1 MNKSI
6 SIYNHFSK
14 LNLIRII
21 FLLFFFTFSVNYTF
35 NLYDSFTNN
44 FTINSNEIVNDI
56 DSDSNEESEENERES
71 ELEDLDECFFNSTLS
86 NHLNSGSLLNTTK
99 FNFPELSLFI
109 DVDSPPPIC

>member
-44 FTINSNEIVNDI
+44 FTVNSFDI
-56 DSDSNEESEENERES
+56 DSDSNEESEENEREN
-71 ELEDLDECFFNSTLS
+71 EVEDLDECFFNSTLS
-86 NHLNSGSLLNTTK
+86 YHLNSGSLLNTTK

>member
-1 MNKSI
+1 MNKLI

-44 FTINSNEIVNDI
+44 FTVNSFDI
-56 DSDSNEESEENERES
+56 DSDSNEESEENEREN
-71 ELEDLDECFFNSTLS
+71 EVEDLDECFFNSTLS

>member
-1 MNKSI
+1 MNKST

-44 FTINSNEIVNDI
+44 FTVNSFDI
-56 DSDSNEESEENERES
+56 DSDSNEESEENEREN
-71 ELEDLDECFFNSTLS
+71 EVEDLDECFFNSTLS

-109 DVDSPPPIC
+109 EVDSPPPIC

>member
-44 FTINSNEIVNDI
+44 FTVNSFDI
-56 DSDSNEESEENERES
+56 DSDSNEESEENEREN
-71 ELEDLDECFFNSTLS
+71 EVEDLDECFFNSTLS
-86 NHLNSGSLLNTTK
+86 NHLNSGFLLNTTK
-99 FNFPELSLFI
+99 FNFPELSPFI

>member
-21 FLLFFFTFSVNYTF
+21 FLLSFFTFSVNYTF

-44 FTINSNEIVNDI
+44 FTVNSYDI
-56 DSDSNEESEENERES
+56 DSDSNEESEENES
-71 ELEDLDECFFNSTLS
+71 ENEVEDLDECFFNSTLS

-99 FNFPELSLFI
+99 FNFSELSLFI

>member
-44 FTINSNEIVNDI
+44 FTVNSYDI
-56 DSDSNEESEENERES
+56 DSDSNEESEENEREN
-71 ELEDLDECFFNSTLS
+71 EVEDLDECFFNSTLS

>member
-1 MNKSI
+1 MNKLS

-21 FLLFFFTFSVNYTF
+21 FLLFFFSFSVNYTF

-44 FTINSNEIVNDI
+44 FTLNSYDI
-56 DSDSNEESEENERES
+56 DSDSNEESEENEREN
-71 ELEDLDECFFNSTLS
+71 EVEDLDECFFNSTLS
-86 NHLNSGSLLNTTK
+86 NHLNSGSSLNTTK

>member
-1 MNKSI
+1 MNKST

-44 FTINSNEIVNDI
+44 FTVNSYDI
-56 DSDSNEESEENERES
+56 DSDSNEESEENEREN
-71 ELEDLDECFFNSTLS
+71 EVEDLDECFFNSTLS

>member
-1 MNKSI
+1 MNKLSN
-6 SIYNHFSK
+6 IYNHFSK

-21 FLLFFFTFSVNYTF
+21 FLFFFFTFSVNYTF

-44 FTINSNEIVNDI
+44 FTVNSYDI
-56 DSDSNEESEENERES
+56 DSDSNEESEENEREN

-109 DVDSPPPIC
+109 EVDSPPPIC

>member
-44 FTINSNEIVNDI
+44 FTVNSFDI
-56 DSDSNEESEENERES
+56 DSDSNEESEENEREN
-71 ELEDLDECFFNSTLS
+71 EVEDLDECFFNSTLS

-109 DVDSPPPIC
+109 EVDSPPPIC

>member
-21 FLLFFFTFSVNYTF
+21 FLLFFFTFSINYTF

-44 FTINSNEIVNDI
+44 FTVNSFDI
-56 DSDSNEESEENERES
+56 DSDSNEESEENEREN
-71 ELEDLDECFFNSTLS
+71 EVEDLDECFFNSTLS

>member
-1 MNKSI
+1 MNKLN

-44 FTINSNEIVNDI
+44 FTVNSYDI
-56 DSDSNEESEENERES
+56 DSDSNEESEENEREN

-109 DVDSPPPIC
+109 EVDSPPPIC

>member
-1 MNKSI
+1 MNKTI

-21 FLLFFFTFSVNYTF
+21 FLLFFFTFSINYTF

-44 FTINSNEIVNDI
+44 FTVNSFDI
-56 DSDSNEESEENERES
+56 DSDSNEESEENEREN
-71 ELEDLDECFFNSTLS
+71 EVEDLDECFFNSTLS

>member
-1 MNKSI
+1 MNKLSN
-6 SIYNHFSK
+6 IYNHFSK

-44 FTINSNEIVNDI
+44 FTVNSYDI
-56 DSDSNEESEENERES
+56 DSDSNEESEENEREN

-109 DVDSPPPIC
+109 EVDSPPPIC

>member
-21 FLLFFFTFSVNYTF
+21 SLLFFFTFSVNYTF

-44 FTINSNEIVNDI
+44 FTVNSYDI
-56 DSDSNEESEENERES
+56 DSDSNEESEENEREN
-71 ELEDLDECFFNSTLS
+71 EVEDLDECFFNSTLS

>member
-1 MNKSI
+1 MNKST

-21 FLLFFFTFSVNYTF
+21 FLLSFFTFSVNYTF

-44 FTINSNEIVNDI
+44 FTVNSYDI
-56 DSDSNEESEENERES
+56 DSDSNEESEENEREN
-71 ELEDLDECFFNSTLS
+71 EVEDLDECFFNSTLS

>member
-1 MNKSI
+1 MNKLI
-6 SIYNHFSK
+6 SIYNQFSN

-21 FLLFFFTFSVNYTF
+21 LLLFFFTFSVNYTF

-44 FTINSNEIVNDI
+44 FTVNSFDI
-56 DSDSNEESEENERES
+56 DSDSNEESEENEREN

-109 DVDSPPPIC
+109 EVDSPPPIC

>member
-1 MNKSI
+1 MNKST

-21 FLLFFFTFSVNYTF
+21 FLLFFFTFSINYTF

-44 FTINSNEIVNDI
+44 FTVNSFDI
-56 DSDSNEESEENERES
+56 DSDSNEESEENEREN
-71 ELEDLDECFFNSTLS
+71 EVEDLDECFFNSTLS

-109 DVDSPPPIC
+109 EVDSPPPIC

>member
-1 MNKSI
+1 MNKLNST
-6 SIYNHFSK
+6 YNHFSK
-14 LNLIRII
+14 LNLIRVI

-44 FTINSNEIVNDI
+44 FTVNSYDIVNDI
-56 DSDSNEESEENERES
+56 DSESNQESEENEREN

-86 NHLNSGSLLNTTK
+86 NHLNSGSLLNNTK

-109 DVDSPPPIC
+109 EVDSPPPIC

>member
-1 MNKSI
+1 MSKSI

-44 FTINSNEIVNDI
+44 FTVNSYDI
-56 DSDSNEESEENERES
+56 DSDSNEESEENEREN
-71 ELEDLDECFFNSTLS
+71 EIEDLDECFFNSTLS

-109 DVDSPPPIC
+109 EVDSPPPIC

>member
-1 MNKSI
+1 MNKST

-44 FTINSNEIVNDI
+44 FTVNSYDIVNDI
-56 DSDSNEESEENERES
+56 DSDSNEESEEN

-109 DVDSPPPIC
+109 EVDSPPPIC

>member
-1 MNKSI
+1 MVKLS
-6 SIYNHFSK
+6 STYNQFSK

-35 NLYDSFTNN
+35 NLYDSFTHN

-56 DSDSNEESEENERES
+56 DSDNNEESEENEREN
-71 ELEDLDECFFNSTLS
+71 ELEDLDECFFNSTLT

-109 DVDSPPPIC
+109 EVDSPPPIC

>member
-1 MNKSI
+1 MNKTI

-44 FTINSNEIVNDI
+44 FTVNSFDI
-56 DSDSNEESEENERES
+56 DSDSNEESEENEREN
-71 ELEDLDECFFNSTLS
+71 EVEDLDECFFNSTLS

>member
-1 MNKSI
+1 MNKLN

-21 FLLFFFTFSVNYTF
+21 FLLSFFTFSVNYTF

-44 FTINSNEIVNDI
+44 FTVNSYDI
-56 DSDSNEESEENERES
+56 DSDSNEESEENEREN

>member
-44 FTINSNEIVNDI
+44 FTVNSFDI
-56 DSDSNEESEENERES
+56 DSDSNEESEENEREN
-71 ELEDLDECFFNSTLS
+71 EVEDLDECFFNSTLS